1 MTEPDA
7 LPDRMKPAGHASAEV
22 EAILSIMKWQSA
34 KGWLVLL
41 VCLTIGFLGRNVD
54 DGIVEIAASFFM
66 FLSIFGTLA
75 YVKAKHDRTLIERIA
90 TSLGLE
96 REDLGMEFVSRLESP
111 MFPKEET
118 PAVRNLCSRLIDG
131 TKVSIADLE
140 TRGEGEGAAATF
152 FGIVL
157 QIALKETLPTAL
169 VLEDSLTRRGR
180 FGGAALHDTGALV
193 RVRSIL
199 IRSRTYGLWLPPDA
213 PTDHPPV
220 DAILNVLHDAERS
233 FHADSWIYSVAVRD
247 HTLNLALSFKRGLF
261 PGLGVFPTRAGIE
274 TGIETSRY
282 NLETLLALANAL
294 ITRLEPATPH

>member
-1 MTEPDA
+1 M
-7 LPDRMKPAGHASAEV
+7 
-22 EAILSIMKWQSA
+22 
-34 KGWLVLL
+34 
-41 VCLTIGFLGRNVD
+41 D
-54 DGIVEIAASFFM
+54 DGSVSIAATFFM
-66 FLSIFGTLA
+66 FFSPFGALA
-75 YVKAKHDRTLIERIA
+75 HVKARHDRTLIERVA
-90 TSLGLE
+90 TSFGLK
-96 REDLGMEFVSRLESP
+96 REDLGMEFVSRLERP

-118 PAVRNLCSRLIDG
+118 PTTSDLCSRLAGANKIS
-131 TKVSIADLE
+131 VADVQ
-140 TRGEGEGAAATF
+140 TRGEGEGAATTF
-152 FGIVL
+152 HGIVL
-157 QIALKETLPTAL
+157 QIALKNPLPVAL
-169 VLEDSLTRRGR
+169 VLEESLTRRGR
-180 FGGAALHDTGALV
+180 FGGSALHDTGALV
-193 RVRSIL
+193 QVRSIL